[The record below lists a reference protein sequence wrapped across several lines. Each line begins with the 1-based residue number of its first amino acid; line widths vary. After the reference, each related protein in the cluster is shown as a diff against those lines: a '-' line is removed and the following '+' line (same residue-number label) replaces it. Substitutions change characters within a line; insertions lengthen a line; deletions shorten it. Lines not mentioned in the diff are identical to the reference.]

1 MSSLVD
7 GQGDTRLDH
16 VAQLDEDDA
25 RLVTA
30 QLRQRHR
37 DARRRPRAVG

>member
-1 MSSLVD
+1 
-7 GQGDTRLDH
+7 
-16 VAQLDEDDA
+16 EDDA

-37 DARRRPRAVG
+37 GRAARGSAVGDNASGLRD